1 MPQLMQL
8 VLPQQEQLEL
18 ELEPLVA
25 AVSPSREA
33 SDTSITSI
41 SSMFLIASFIFLS
54 SCLLIWMPERLRSR
68 CCHSYRS

>member
-33 SDTSITSI
+33 SDTSITSM
-41 SSMFLIASFIFLS
+41 SSIVLKASFISLTSVYVS
-54 SCLLIWMPERLRSR
+54 SRWNR
-68 CCHSYRS
+68 